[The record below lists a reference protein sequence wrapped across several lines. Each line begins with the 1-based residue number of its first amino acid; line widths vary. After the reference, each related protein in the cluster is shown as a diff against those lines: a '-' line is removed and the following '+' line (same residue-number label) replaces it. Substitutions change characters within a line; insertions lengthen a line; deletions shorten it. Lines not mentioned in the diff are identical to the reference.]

1 MADAFASDFDETD
14 VFDDTSLSLAQDSFA
29 VEGSAR
35 PTGLTL
41 TEAGSF
47 EDADLALAGL
57 SDFVKQQQGQGRALG
72 LAAVESGDYSGI
84 KNKDINK
91 LRRDDKNV
99 TDYYTESV
107 DNNIIDFVNDNN
119 IPLYKDVNG
128 QRVYLNTGT
137 EGSLAGI
144 AKEGSEVTYQTYGPV
159 GTYSSIAVPDG
170 GMFDFV
176 NPYLRAALAAFTG
189 GASEAIMSA
198 TAGLAGE
205 TLKTEDWLN
214 LAQGA
219 YQLSQLKTPVTPTG
233 AEGTGPSG
241 TLEEMAQDPNSGV
254 MSATGVG
261 GATDA
266 VDTASTVA
274 SRSTAIGDAA
284 VNAAFDSGKL
294 TSLSTAADAQ
304 SVADAAINTYR
315 NSAAYLIDLAKDNA
329 GLLTDIGIEVGST
342 VISSLGGDDELVPSG
357 LLTGGSTV
365 PQDIG
370 VGNLDKEG
378 IENEFEFDP
387 EIKPPTLPEETKDP
401 AEAAASAAQAAASAA
416 EAAGASAAA
425 SSAAAQAA
433 YDAVMGGADAA
444 AAAEVGAQA
453 AADFKDEDGED
464 KFDDDN
470 RAEGESFG
478 YDKDAFFDSF
488 GDFWLEAD
496 FNTLD
501 ANNDG
506 IVTAEEMDEYERSKE
521 VVEVKD
527 CPTGFIRDATGACV
541 LIKID
546 EVEVEDPVECPTGFV
561 KNAEGVCVP
570 EEVAK
575 VPEVVD
581 PVECPTGQERNS
593 EGFCVAITKNPVVSE
608 CPVGFAKN
616 SEGVC
621 VPEEVV
627 GPVDGK
633 CPVGQEKNAE
643 GVCVAITDGTG
654 DCPAGQ
660 SKNAEGVCVTDG
672 TGECQEG
679 QSKNAEGV
687 CVDDGNGNGNGN
699 GDGNGDGN
707 GSGGG
712 SGGGSGIGYRGG
724 SQTESLFADFLK
736 LQKPQDT
743 QELLQYAQQAPEQGM
758 MSPSARNDILLEFI
772 QANPNAG
779 MLANLQRNR
788 R

>member
-29 VEGSAR
+29 VGGSAR

-128 QRVYLNTGT
+128 RRVYLNTGT
-137 EGSLAGI
+137 EGSLTGI
-144 AKEGSEVTYQTYGPV
+144 AKEGSDVTYETYGPV
-159 GTYSSIAVPDG
+159 GTYSSIAVPKARGIVAAFPPELRTALALMTG
-170 GMFDFV
+170 GMSEAV
-176 NPYLRAALAAFTG
+176 LAA
-189 GASEAIMSA
+189 A
-198 TAGLAGE
+198 AGLAGD
-205 TLKTEDWLN
+205 TLHTADWLN
-214 LAQGA
+214 LAKGA
-219 YQLSQLKTPVTPTG
+219 IGLYQQNAQVP
-233 AEGTGPSG
+233 AETGTGPSRS
-241 TLEEMAQDPNSGV
+241 LEEMAQDPNSGV

-294 TSLSTAADAQ
+294 IENVSTAADAQ
-304 SVADAAINTYR
+304 SVADAAIKAYR
-315 NSAAYLIDLAKDNA
+315 NSAQYFLDIAKDNA
-329 GLLTDIGIEVGST
+329 GLLKDIGSVA
-342 VISSLGGDDELVPSG
+342 ISSLGGDDELVPSG

-387 EIKPPTLPEETKDP
+387 DIKRPTLPEETKDP

-453 AADFKDEDGED
+453 AADFKDEDGDD

-546 EVEVEDPVECPTGFV
+546 EVKDPVKCPVGFV

-570 EEVAK
+570 EEVAE
-575 VPEVVD
+575 VPEVEVED

-593 EGFCVAITKNPVVSE
+593 EGFCVAITEDPVVGK

-627 GPVDGK
+627 DPVVGK
-633 CPVGQEKNAE
+633 CPEGQEKNAE

-672 TGECQEG
+672 TGECPEG

-699 GDGNGDGN
+699 GDGNGG
-707 GSGGG
+707 GGG
-712 SGGGSGIGYRGG
+712 SGGGSGIGYGGG

>member
-41 TEAGSF
+41 AEAGSF
-47 EDADLALAGL
+47 ENADTALAGL

-91 LRRDDKNV
+91 LSRDDKNV

-128 QRVYLNTGT
+128 RRVYLNTGT
-137 EGSLAGI
+137 EGSLTGI
-144 AKEGSEVTYQTYGPV
+144 AKEGSDVTYETYGPV
-159 GTYSSIAVPDG
+159 GTYSSIAVPKARGIVAAFPPELRTALALMTG
-170 GMFDFV
+170 GMSEAV
-176 NPYLRAALAAFTG
+176 LAA
-189 GASEAIMSA
+189 A
-198 TAGLAGE
+198 AGLAGD
-205 TLKTEDWLN
+205 TLHTADWLN

-219 YQLSQLKTPVTPTG
+219 YQFSQLKTPVKAPRSVDEII
-233 AEGTGPSG
+233 ASG
-241 TLEEMAQDPNSGV
+241 
-254 MSATGVG
+254 
-261 GATDA
+261 DA
-266 VDTASTVA
+266 VSLTEAQGIAATEAAKAAKAAKAAEAAIA

-387 EIKPPTLPEETKDP
+387 DIKRPALPEETKDP

-425 SSAAAQAA
+425 SAAAAQAA

-453 AADFKDEDGED
+453 AADFKDEDGDD

-521 VVEVKD
+521 VVEVED
-527 CPTGFIRDATGACV
+527 CPTGFVRDATGACV

-546 EVEVEDPVECPTGFV
+546 EVKDPVKCPVGFV
-561 KNAEGVCVP
+561 KNSEGVCVP
-570 EEVAK
+570 EEVAE

-627 GPVDGK
+627 DPVDGK
-633 CPVGQEKNAE
+633 CPEGQEKNAE

-699 GDGNGDGN
+699 GDGNGN

>member
-41 TEAGSF
+41 AEAGSF
-47 EDADLALAGL
+47 ENADTALAGL

-91 LRRDDKNV
+91 LSRDDKNV

-128 QRVYLNTGT
+128 RRVYLNTGT
-137 EGSLAGI
+137 EGSLTGI
-144 AKEGSEVTYQTYGPV
+144 AKEGSDVTYETYGPV
-159 GTYSSIAVPDG
+159 GTYSSIAVPKARGIVAAFPPELRTALALMTG
-170 GMFDFV
+170 GMSEAV
-176 NPYLRAALAAFTG
+176 LAA
-189 GASEAIMSA
+189 A
-198 TAGLAGE
+198 AGLAGDAVS
-205 TLKTEDWLN
+205 LTE
-214 LAQGA
+214 AQGIA
-219 YQLSQLKTPVTPTG
+219 ATEAAKAAKAAKA
-233 AEGTGPSG
+233 AE
-241 TLEEMAQDPNSGV
+241 A
-254 MSATGVG
+254 AI
-261 GATDA
+261 
-266 VDTASTVA
+266 A

-387 EIKPPTLPEETKDP
+387 DIKRPALPEETKDP

-425 SSAAAQAA
+425 SAAAAQAA

-444 AAAEVGAQA
+444 DAAEVGAQA
-453 AADFKDEDGED
+453 AADFKDEDGDD

-521 VVEVKD
+521 VVEVED
-527 CPTGFIRDATGACV
+527 CPTGFVRDATGACV

-546 EVEVEDPVECPTGFV
+546 EVKDPVKCPVGFV
-561 KNAEGVCVP
+561 KNSEGVCVP
-570 EEVAK
+570 EEVAE

-627 GPVDGK
+627 DPVDGK
-633 CPVGQEKNAE
+633 CPEGQEKNAE

-699 GDGNGDGN
+699 GNGDGNGN